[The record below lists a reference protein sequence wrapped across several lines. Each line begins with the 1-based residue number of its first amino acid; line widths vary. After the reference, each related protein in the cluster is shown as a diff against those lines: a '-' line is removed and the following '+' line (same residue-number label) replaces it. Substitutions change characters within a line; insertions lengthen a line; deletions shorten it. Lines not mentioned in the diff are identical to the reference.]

1 MCGSAAGVESAIH
14 AMRGFLASDD
24 SDGILLIDADNA
36 FNRVNRATAL
46 WNVQYIC
53 PALKHVLTNFYRSP
67 TKIFMNGDSFFE
79 LLSQEGTTQGC
90 PLAMAMYALA
100 LVPLTKRLQPVCKQV
115 WYADDATGCDKLEN
129 LRSWF
134 DKLLDEGPAYGYF
147 PKPAKCILVVKPDR
161 LARAKEIFKG
171 SGIRVQTEGSKD
183 CGIEINC
190 EGTRHLG
197 AAVGN
202 TDFRRSYLR
211 QKITNWISAVKK
223 LALIAASQPHAA
235 FAAFTQCLQ
244 GQWTFLSRTMPD
256 NSDLFQPLEDSIR
269 NDFIR
274 ALFKRD
280 INDLERDML
289 SLPARM
295 GGMGLFKPTEE
306 CLISSTNSICISA
319 PLVRLIQRQI
329 FELDPRELAEETKKL
344 MIDVDR
350 ESDVRFKTKRET
362 VLTCAP
368 DELKQAVTA
377 ASEKGASSWVT
388 ASPSYDHGTVLH
400 KRDFVDA
407 CYMRYGWALLDLPI
421 SCACGNAF
429 NLQHALDCKLGG
441 LRIIQ
446 HNEVRDTIA
455 QLMREAGHTAVE
467 LEPQLQPLDG
477 EVFDYKSANKDE
489 EARSDIK
496 CCGFWSNLRQ
506 AYFDIKV
513 VSPFARSNA
522 HLSPAQLFKNA
533 ERSKIREYKE
543 RILNVEHADFNP
555 LVFTTCGGM
564 SPQSHIVL
572 KRLAEKLSDKQNLL
586 FSAVSG
592 WLRCRLSFALL
603 RTTLLCVRAT
613 RSKKVAF
620 DSNIELAVATMKI
633 GS

>member
-1 MCGSAAGVESAIH
+1 
-14 AMRGFLASDD
+14 
-24 SDGILLIDADNA
+24 
-36 FNRVNRATAL
+36 
-46 WNVQYIC
+46 
-53 PALKHVLTNFYRSP
+53 
-67 TKIFMNGDSFFE
+67 
-79 LLSQEGTTQGC
+79 
-90 PLAMAMYALA
+90 
-100 LVPLTKRLQPVCKQV
+100 
-115 WYADDATGCDKLEN
+115 
-129 LRSWF
+129 
-134 DKLLDEGPAYGYF
+134 
-147 PKPAKCILVVKPDR
+147 
-161 LARAKEIFKG
+161 
-171 SGIRVQTEGSKD
+171 
-183 CGIEINC
+183 
-190 EGTRHLG
+190 
-197 AAVGN
+197 
-202 TDFRRSYLR
+202 
-211 QKITNWISAVKK
+211 
-223 LALIAASQPHAA
+223 
-235 FAAFTQCLQ
+235 
-244 GQWTFLSRTMPD
+244 
-256 NSDLFQPLEDSIR
+256 
-269 NDFIR
+269 
-274 ALFKRD
+274 
-280 INDLERDML
+280 L
-289 SLPARM
+289 SL
-295 GGMGLFKPTEE
+295 
-306 CLISSTNSICISA
+306 I
-319 PLVRLIQRQI
+319 
-329 FELDPRELAEETKKL
+329 RELAEETKKL